1 MSLAL
6 ALVSGV
12 PRQQTVTASLPLIYD
27 QSIAVVASGAS
38 GPNQI
43 NASPA
48 STAITLPSSETY
60 TLNTNSVANLQI
72 YLNGDRTEQTFDWNT
87 VGGGPNYTQF
97 SFTFAVVAGD
107 RIDLVIE
114 RNS

>member
-6 ALVSGV
+6 ALISGV
-12 PRQQTVTASLPLIYD
+12 PRQQTVTVSLPLIYD
-27 QSIAVVASGAS
+27 QSITVVASGAS

-48 STAITLPSSETY
+48 STAITLPGSETY
-60 TLNTNSVANLQI
+60 TLNTNSVPNLQI
-72 YLNGDRTEQTFDWNT
+72 YMSGQRLEQIYDWNT
-87 VGGGPNYTQF
+87 VGSGPNFTQF
-97 SFTFAVVAGD
+97 SLTFATVALD
-107 RIDLVIE
+107 RLDLIIE